1 MRHQIVLRP
10 ETDTRRVPATIRRAV
25 ELQQYRG
32 LESSARVQAAAYV
45 AHVGMTLT
53 AQLSTEEAILIGQS
67 PLADPRLKPIVDQF
81 ALLACAEVARM
92 GF

>member
-1 MRHQIVLRP
+1 MVV
-10 ETDTRRVPATIRRAV
+10 RRNA
-25 ELQQYRG
+25 ELAQYRG

-53 AQLSTEEAILIGQS
+53 AQLSAEEAILIGQS

-81 ALLACAEVARM
+81 ALLACSEVARM